1 MARIFAFLW
10 HAPSTR
16 QRKAL
21 KQTLAAD
28 DPASAPAAFS
38 NRSDTLELVWVI
50 FGIPRLPTKTW

>member
-50 FGIPRLPTKTW
+50 FGRFYPR